1 MDNDLLEA
9 LYDMITEFDEDNYT
23 KNKKKE
29 ELKGIRHA
37 WLASFL
43 SR

>member
-23 KNKKKE
+23 KNKKKK
-29 ELKGIRHA
+29 ELKENMEEINERE
-37 WLASFL
+37 
-43 SR
+43 